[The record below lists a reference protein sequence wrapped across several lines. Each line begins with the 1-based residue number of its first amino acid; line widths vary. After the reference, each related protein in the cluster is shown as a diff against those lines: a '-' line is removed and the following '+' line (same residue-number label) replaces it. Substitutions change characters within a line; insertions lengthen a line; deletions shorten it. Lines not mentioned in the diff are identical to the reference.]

1 MTCRAILL
9 GWIALLLWGVADA
22 SPLTIVDDAGRSVT
36 LSGPPK
42 RIMTLTPGHTEILF
56 ALGAGDRIVAVD
68 QWSDFPAAAKV
79 KPQIAPFTP
88 NLEQVLRLNPDLIL
102 STHGGA
108 DLLLPLERHG
118 IRVMI
123 FAPRTLEHLYRNI
136 LLIGRI
142 ADAEARAESL
152 VGAMRQRV
160 AAVAAKVRDAP
171 RPTLFIEVDGTD
183 PDRPFTAGPGSFI
196 DVLVRLAGGVNVAA
210 HSRTAWPQFSLE
222 ELVKADPDLII
233 LADPLAPVN
242 PDAPRL
248 AARRPGWGRLR
259 AVRLGAVAAID
270 ANLIS
275 RPGPRI
281 VEGLERLAGLV
292 HSDRFR

>member
-1 MTCRAILL
+1 MTRWAILL
-9 GWIALLLWGVADA
+9 GWIAVLLWGVADA

-36 LSGPPK
+36 LNGPPK

-56 ALGAGDRIVAVD
+56 ALGAADRIVAVD

-79 KPQIAPFTP
+79 KPQVAPFNP
-88 NLEQVLRLNPDLIL
+88 NLEQVLHFNPDLIL

-108 DLLLPLERHG
+108 ELLLPLERYG

-142 ADAEARAESL
+142 VDAEARATGL
-152 VGAMRQRV
+152 VGTMRQRV
-160 AAVAAKVRDAP
+160 AAVVAKVREAP

-183 PDRPFTAGPGSFI
+183 PGRPFTAGPGSFI
-196 DVLVRLAGGVNVAA
+196 DVLVQLAGGVNVAA

-222 ELVKADPDLII
+222 ELVRADPDLII
-233 LADPLAPVN
+233 LADPLAPSK
-242 PDAPRL
+242 PDAL
-248 AARRPGWGRLR
+248 GLVARRPGWGGLR

-270 ANLIS
+270 ADLIS

-281 VEGLERLAGLV
+281 VEGLELLTGLV
-292 HSDRFR
+292 HPDRFR